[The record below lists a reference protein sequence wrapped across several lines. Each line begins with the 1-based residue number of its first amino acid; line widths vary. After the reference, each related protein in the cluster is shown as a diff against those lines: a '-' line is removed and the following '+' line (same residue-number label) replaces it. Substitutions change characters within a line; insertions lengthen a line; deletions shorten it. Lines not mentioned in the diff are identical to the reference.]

1 MRQHKEV
8 YILKNT
14 NTKKNRKKIKAAFWI
29 TIICSIVVFTV
40 SSVAHAHTQQS
51 WLVWLVIADMVLFAV
66 GLISFS
72 FIVWLWDIKDLMTE
86 YKEKD
91 NLLSGGLAFV
101 SIFGLVILMLY
112 GLSELPFLAEGKEL
126 MQTMSS
132 LFVAAMP
139 AFIGL
144 LGVQFSVAIQERN
157 RKQDLRLGAKPFFK
171 VQCCKVAAIPDE
183 NGHTCHAM
191 KIKVNITNISQSIG
205 IPVKVVSCDSDNCEI
220 ALPYTPLA
228 NKDVFEKEVEVSS
241 EQPYGAEVHILMIY
255 KDVYENLYEMK
266 IKFLQHE
273 EFYISSTQVL
283 SDKLT
288 SDEC

>member
-1 MRQHKEV
+1 MRLYKEV
-8 YILKNT
+8 HILKNI
-14 NTKKNRKKIKAAFWI
+14 NAKNNRKKFKVVFWI
-29 TIICSIVVFTV
+29 TIICSIIVFIA
-40 SSVAHAHTQQS
+40 SSIAYVYTQQD
-51 WLVWLVIADMVLFAV
+51 WIMWVGVADMILFSL

-72 FIVWLWDIKDLMTE
+72 FIVWSWDIKDMMTE

-101 SIFGLVILMLY
+101 SIFGFVILILY
-112 GLSELPFLAEGKEL
+112 GLSKLPFLAEGKEL

-171 VQCCKVAAIPDE
+171 VQCCKVIAVPDE

-205 IPVKVVSCDSDNCEI
+205 IPVKVVSCDSENCEVEF
-220 ALPYTPLA
+220 PYTPLA
-228 NKDVFEKEVEVSS
+228 NKDVLEKEVEVTS
-241 EQPYGAEVHILMIY
+241 EHPY
-255 KDVYENLYEMK
+255 
-266 IKFLQHE
+266 
-273 EFYISSTQVL
+273 
-283 SDKLT
+283 
-288 SDEC
+288 ECTK

>member
-1 MRQHKEV
+1 M
-8 YILKNT
+8 KNT
-14 NTKKNRKKIKAAFWI
+14 NAKKNRKKSKAAFWI
-29 TIICSIVVFTV
+29 TIICSIVVFIV
-40 SSVAHAHTQQS
+40 SSVAYAHTQQG
-51 WLVWLVIADMVLFAV
+51 WLVWLGIADMVLFAV

-112 GLSELPFLAEGKEL
+112 GLSELPFVAEGKEL

-205 IPVKVVSCDSDNCEI
+205 IPAKVISCDSENCVVE
-220 ALPYTPLA
+220 LPYTPLA
-228 NKDVFEKEVEVSS
+228 NKDVFEKEVEVTS
-241 EQPYGAEVHILMIY
+241 EHPYGDKVHIAIIY

-266 IKFLQHE
+266 ITFIQHSKFDMSE
-273 EFYISSTQVL
+273 TEVL
-283 SDKLT
+283 SDGLLAN
-288 SDEC
+288 ECTK

>member
-1 MRQHKEV
+1 M
-8 YILKNT
+8 INT
-14 NTKKNRKKIKAAFWI
+14 NAKNNRKKVKLVFWI
-29 TIICSIVVFTV
+29 TIICSIVVFVV
-40 SSVAHAHTQQS
+40 SSIAHAHTQQD
-51 WLVWLVIADMVLFAV
+51 WIIWVGIADMVLFTIS
-66 GLISFS
+66 LILFA
-72 FIVWLWDIKDLMTE
+72 FIVWTWDIKDMMTE

-101 SIFGLVILMLY
+101 SIFGFVILILY

-157 RKQDLRLGAKPFFK
+157 RKQDQRLGAKPFFK
-171 VQCCKVAAIPDE
+171 VQCCKVTAIPDE

-205 IPVKVVSCDSDNCEI
+205 IPIKVVSCDSENCEVE
-220 ALPYTPLA
+220 LPYTPLA
-228 NKDVFEKEVEVSS
+228 NKDVLEKEVEVTS
-241 EQPYGAEVHILMIY
+241 EHPYGDKVHIAIIY

-266 IKFLQHE
+266 IAFIQHE
-273 EFYISSTQVL
+273 KFDMSETEVW
-283 SDKLT
+283 
-288 SDEC
+288 SDELLLNACTK